1 MMLIF
6 IIIQLLLIL
15 KLMNLTILLG
25 DVGSSFFCIGLGKN
39 IFFKTVSTVKQAA
52 DSGRHRYI

>member
-1 MMLIF
+1 MMLIY

-25 DVGSSFFCIGLGKN
+25 DVGSSFLCIGLGKN
-39 IFFKTVSTVKQAA
+39 IFFENCFN
-52 DSGRHRYI
+52 